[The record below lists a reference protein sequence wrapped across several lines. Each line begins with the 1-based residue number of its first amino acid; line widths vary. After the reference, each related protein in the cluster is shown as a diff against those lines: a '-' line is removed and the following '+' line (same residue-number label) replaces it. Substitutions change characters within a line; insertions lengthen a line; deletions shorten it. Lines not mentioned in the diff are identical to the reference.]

1 MNYSLTEDDCMLNV
15 SCSAMI
21 NETCSINFT
30 PDTSNIMRNK
40 MMENSVMLDLSQVE
54 MYLFEFNATYE
65 DLKISTRTSYSNS
78 KLSNKMFTPT
88 IYV

>member
-1 MNYSLTEDDCMLNV
+1 MNYSLTEENCMLNV

-21 NETCSINFT
+21 NETCSINL
-30 PDTSNIMRNK
+30 TSNTFNK
-40 MMENSVMLDLSQVE
+40 MIENSVYYILNLSQVE